1 MAWENRNYVYDK
13 LLEHLGERAHI
24 RHDQFKQLELIN
36 GIFITVYPRNDG
48 ADIGLTYY
56 DYDTLTQTYSLDKT
70 DKLFAEMEKA
80 IKRLVRRKE
89 KYDAKV
95 RAIWKKS
102 LGLK

>member
-48 ADIGLTYY
+48 ANIGLTYGEY
-56 DYDTLTQTYSLDKT
+56 DDFTQTYTLDKT
-70 DKLFAEMEKA
+70 DLLFANMEKA
-80 IKRLVRRKE
+80 ITRLIE
-89 KYDAKV
+89 K
-95 RAIWKKS
+95 
-102 LGLK
+102 GLK